1 MLEVCVDSAES
12 AVAACEGGADRIE
25 LCCAL
30 ALGGLTP
37 GIFLYRKIR
46 ELTNI
51 RIHVMIRSREG
62 DFCYSDLEF
71 EMMEKE
77 IRAFREEG
85 ADGFVFGVLRP
96 DGRID
101 RERMEKLMDAAAGRH
116 VTLHRAF
123 DVCCDVEEALD
134 AAWMLGIKSILSSGQ
149 APSAAEGIPCLKEI
163 AGKSR
168 IPVMA
173 GGGIHAGCIPLIIKE
188 TGISNFH
195 MSGKKWTDGAMRYRR
210 KISMG
215 TASGDEY
222 GFWRTD
228 AGEIKAAKAVL
239 EQATFKYGVRNEN
252 EK

>member
-51 RIHVMIRSREG
+51 RIHVMIRPREG

-96 DGRID
+96 GWESSRSCHP
-101 RERMEKLMDAAAGRH
+101 GRH
-116 VTLHRAF
+116 RLQR
-123 DVCCDVEEALD
+123 
-134 AAWMLGIKSILSSGQ
+134 
-149 APSAAEGIPCLKEI
+149 KE
-163 AGKSR
+163 S
-168 IPVMA
+168 
-173 GGGIHAGCIPLIIKE
+173 HA
-188 TGISNFH
+188 
-195 MSGKKWTDGAMRYRR
+195 
-210 KISMG
+210 
-215 TASGDEY
+215 
-222 GFWRTD
+222 
-228 AGEIKAAKAVL
+228 
-239 EQATFKYGVRNEN
+239 
-252 EK
+252 